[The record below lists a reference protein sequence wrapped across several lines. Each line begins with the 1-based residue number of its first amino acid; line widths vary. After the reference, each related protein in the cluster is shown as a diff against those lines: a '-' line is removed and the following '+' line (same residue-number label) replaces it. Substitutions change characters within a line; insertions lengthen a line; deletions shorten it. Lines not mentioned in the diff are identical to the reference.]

1 MLQIYAP
8 LPINETV
15 IRHLSVTVFCIL
27 PVSTGGITGERQ
39 LFTSGCQ
46 PATRTAE
53 YRNMGV
59 DCFLASKI
67 LTVAEEGT
75 DMRISQPLQP
85 MAPLIAL
92 TLGSLSIV
100 SLAQG
105 IVTVPSHINLS
116 TILEIIAGIIGL
128 ALTVWVIIAMR
139 TAPSDDDDDDDN
151 GSFDSNDDF
160 VHDIRSNNT
169 IDIER

>member
-1 MLQIYAP
+1 
-8 LPINETV
+8 
-15 IRHLSVTVFCIL
+15 
-27 PVSTGGITGERQ
+27 
-39 LFTSGCQ
+39 
-46 PATRTAE
+46 
-53 YRNMGV
+53 
-59 DCFLASKI
+59 
-67 LTVAEEGT
+67 
-75 DMRISQPLQP
+75 

-105 IVTVPSHINLS
+105 IVTVPSHINIS
-116 TILEIIAGIIGL
+116 TIMEIIAGIIGL

-139 TAPSDDDDDDDN
+139 TTPSDDDDDDDN

-160 VHDIRSNNT
+160 VRDIRSDNT

>member
-1 MLQIYAP
+1 
-8 LPINETV
+8 
-15 IRHLSVTVFCIL
+15 
-27 PVSTGGITGERQ
+27 
-39 LFTSGCQ
+39 
-46 PATRTAE
+46 
-53 YRNMGV
+53 
-59 DCFLASKI
+59 
-67 LTVAEEGT
+67 
-75 DMRISQPLQP
+75 

-92 TLGSLSIV
+92 TLGSLSVV

-105 IVTVPSHINLS
+105 IVTVPSHINIS

-139 TAPSDDDDDDDN
+139 TAPSDDDDDDDDN

-160 VHDIRSNNT
+160 VHDIRSDNT